1 MKSIIKTTTGVLPSR
16 GVLYHCGDYAGKF
29 QNEAIDLLFTIDS
42 LPEWQ
47 ENAWA
52 DIMCNKHGSVF
63 AIYAEDTITSSDAVC
78 FFAELEYDDCP
89 DAFEAMKQ
97 IEF

>member
-1 MKSIIKTTTGVLPSR
+1 MKSIIRTTTGVLSSR
-16 GVLYHCGDYAGKF
+16 GALYRVGDYAGKF
-29 QNEAIDLLFTIDS
+29 HDEAIDLLFTIDS
-42 LPEWQ
+42 LPEWH

-63 AIYAEDTITSSDAVC
+63 AIYADVITSSNAVC

-97 IEF
+97 MEF